1 MMTYEEALQ
10 KINDRLL
17 FGVKPGLERIRALC
31 GALGNP
37 ERRTRFVHVAG
48 TNGKGTTCTLVASV
62 MQAAGFR
69 TGLYTSPYV
78 LDFRERF
85 RIDSEMIPKAELIE
99 EVERVAAAA
108 EKLEAQGETITEFE
122 FITALAFDWFARRA
136 CDFVVLE
143 VGLGGR
149 FDATNVID
157 TPEAAAIASI
167 SLDHTAVLGDTLE
180 KIAYEKAGIVKPG
193 GDVALYPVQDGAV
206 LRTFSTVC
214 TERGAKLHVADE
226 SRMQVRGTSLKG
238 TEFTWDGLP
247 LVTPFTGAHQV
258 HNAATALTALDI
270 LREKGVQ
277 IPDEALQKGFSSAY
291 IPARMEHLSEKPL
304 VILDGGHNPGCAEAL
319 HEVLAT
325 HLSGRKITAV
335 MGIMS
340 DKDSMRYLKLTAP
353 HFARIV
359 TVAPHTPRALS
370 AEALA
375 EEAAVFCT
383 DVVPAASMEEA
394 LRLSAVGDDEVLV
407 ICGSFFLAAE
417 IRGLAIERYTK

>member
-1 MMTYEEALQ
+1 MTYEEALQ

-31 GALGNP
+31 DALGNP
-37 ERRTRFVHVAG
+37 EKRTRFVHVAG

-62 MQAAGFR
+62 LQAAGYR

-85 RIDSEMIPKAELIE
+85 RIDGEMIPKAELID
-99 EVERVAAAA
+99 EVERVAAVT

-122 FITALAFDWFARRA
+122 FITALALDWFARRT

-149 FDATNVID
+149 MDATNVID

-180 KIAYEKAGIVKPG
+180 KIAFEKAGIIKPG
-193 GDVALYPVQDGAV
+193 GAVALYSDNPACVV
-206 LRTFSTVC
+206 REISTIC
-214 TERGAKLHVADE
+214 AERGAKLRIADE
-226 SRMQVRGTSLKG
+226 SRMQVRGTSLAG

-247 LVTPFTGAHQV
+247 LTTPFTGAHQV
-258 HNAATALTALDI
+258 HNAATALTVIDI
-270 LREKGVQ
+270 LREKGVK
-277 IPDEALQKGFSSAY
+277 ISDAALQKGFSSAY
-291 IPARMEHLSEKPL
+291 IPARMERLSEAPL
-304 VILDGGHNPGCAEAL
+304 VLLDGGHNPGCASAL

-340 DKDSMRYLKLTAP
+340 DKDSMRYLAQVAP
-353 HFARIV
+353 HFSKII
-359 TVAPHTPRALS
+359 TYAPDNPRALS

-375 EEAAVFCT
+375 REARAFCA
-383 DVVPAASMEEA
+383 DVTAASTIGEA
-394 LRLSAVGDDEVLV
+394 LALSAVQGDEVLV

-417 IRGLAIERYTK
+417 IREAAITRYAR